1 MNALPET
8 SDSHVIERADAPLK
22 ERDLAFLDRFSS
34 LVTERAASLAQG
46 PDRARVLELVTRAV
60 IEVREALAGTAVAAS
75 QRPVESPSQLPVS
88 KLKVSEVVGQG
99 WVGLSQ
105 ASFYRAVESKRF
117 YSVTPPGRTIGKEF
131 PVWQF
136 VAPAP
141 ELIAPVLG
149 ILDDMPSSEIHA
161 FWVGEA
167 EQLND
172 MSPAEVLAGLPFETR
187 QTVHTSQWTVLRLPS
202 NERMRRVIELAE
214 FRLRSVAEIIG

>member
-1 MNALPET
+1 MTPT
-8 SDSHVIERADAPLK
+8 SDPHLVERADAPLK
-22 ERDLAFLDRFSS
+22 QRDLALLDRFSN
-34 LVTERAASLAQG
+34 LVTERAAVLAKG
-46 PDRARVLELVTRAV
+46 PDRARVLELVKRAV
-60 IEVREALAGTAVAAS
+60 SEVGEALSGTAGTAGAAN
-75 QRPVESPSQLPVS
+75 QRPVASPDQLPVS

-99 WVGLSQ
+99 WVALSQ

-117 YSVTPPGRTIGKEF
+117 YCVTPPGRTIGKEF
-131 PVWQF
+131 PAWQF
-136 VAPAP
+136 VPPAP

-172 MSPAEVLAGLPFETR
+172 MSPAEVLTGLPFETR
-187 QTVHTSQWTVLRLPS
+187 QTVHTSQWTILRLPS
-202 NERMRRVIELAE
+202 NERMRRVAELAE

>member
-1 MNALPET
+1 MTPT
-8 SDSHVIERADAPLK
+8 SDSRLVERADAPLQ
-22 ERDLAFLDRFSS
+22 ERDLALLDRFSN
-34 LVTERAASLAQG
+34 LVTERAAMLARG
-46 PDRARVLELVTRAV
+46 PDRARVLELVKRAV
-60 IEVREALAGTAVAAS
+60 LEVGEALSGTAGAANL
-75 QRPVESPSQLPVS
+75 RPVASPDQLPMS

-99 WVGLSQ
+99 WVALSQ

-117 YSVTPPGRTIGKEF
+117 YCVTPPGRTIGKEF
-131 PVWQF
+131 PAWQF
-136 VAPAP
+136 VPPAP

-172 MSPAEVLAGLPFETR
+172 MSPAEVLTGLPFETR
-187 QTVHTSQWTVLRLPS
+187 QTVHKSQWTILRLPS
-202 NERMRRVIELAE
+202 NERMRRVAELAE